1 MPKISYSLAIAF
13 AIHILILAGSTFLV
27 DKAPLPFLID
37 PKSLINV
44 QLGDGNGSQGRRTH
58 SSPTQ
63 IHSGKSSE
71 GQTETG
77 PNENAA
83 PKMETASESGNGAAT
98 GSGNGNGNGS
108 SAYDFNASAVSY
120 KDPTYP
126 RLAIKR
132 ELQGSVKVRVSVSP
146 EGRPSNV
153 EILKS
158 SGHDLLDRAAV
169 DAISEWKFLP
179 RSAPYFV
186 EKNITF
192 QLKN

>member
-13 AIHILILAGSTFLV
+13 AIHILILAGSTFLI

-44 QLGDGNGSQGRRTH
+44 QLGDGSGAQGRRTH
-58 SSPTQ
+58 SFPTQ
-63 IHSGKSSE
+63 IRSGKSPE
-71 GQTETG
+71 AQTETG
-77 PNENAA
+77 PNESAA
-83 PKMETASESGNGAAT
+83 IKMEAASENGNGTGT
-98 GSGNGNGNGS
+98 GSGNGNGS
-108 SAYDFNASAVSY
+108 SAYDFNTSAVSY

>member
-13 AIHILILAGSTFLV
+13 AIHIFILVGSSFLV

-37 PKSLINV
+37 PRSMINV
-44 QLGDGNGSQGRRTH
+44 QMRDGSGSHLNKTRFFSTQIHSSKISQTQIVSGVSETTGAKMEAASENGTGTGDGNGSAG
-58 SSPTQ
+58 
-63 IHSGKSSE
+63 
-71 GQTETG
+71 
-77 PNENAA
+77 
-83 PKMETASESGNGAAT
+83 
-98 GSGNGNGNGS
+98 
-108 SAYDFNASAVSY
+108 YDFNASAVSY
-120 KDPTYP
+120 KDPAYP

-132 ELQGSVKVRVSVSP
+132 ELQGSVKVRVSVSA
-146 EGRPSNV
+146 EGKPSNV

-158 SGHDLLDRAAV
+158 SGHELLDRAAT

>member
-13 AIHILILAGSTFLV
+13 AIHILILAGSTFLI

-44 QLGDGNGSQGRRTH
+44 QLGDGNGRQGRKTH
-58 SSPTQ
+58 FIPTQ
-63 IHSGKSSE
+63 FHSGKSSE
-71 GQTETG
+71 AQTG
-77 PNENAA
+77 AAANENAVSEMKA
-83 PKMETASESGNGAAT
+83 ASENGSGTGVGS
-98 GSGNGNGNGS
+98 GSGNGS
-108 SAYDFNASAVSY
+108 SSYDFNASAVSY

-146 EGRPSNV
+146 EGRPSNI

-158 SGHDLLDRAAV
+158 SGHDLLDRAAI
-169 DAISEWKFLP
+169 DAISDWKFLP

>member
-37 PKSLINV
+37 PRSIINV
-44 QLGDGNGSQGRRTH
+44 QMGDGNGSHLNKTH
-58 SSPTQ
+58 SFPTQ

-71 GQTETG
+71 ATQTVNPG
-77 PNENAA
+77 
-83 PKMETASESGNGAAT
+83 ETAGSTMEPASENGAGTGNGA
-98 GSGNGNGNGS
+98 GSGNG
-108 SAYDFNASAVSY
+108 SANYDFNTSAVSY
-120 KDPTYP
+120 KDPAYP

-132 ELQGSVKVRVSVSP
+132 ELQGSVTVRVSVSA
-146 EGRPSNV
+146 EGKPSNV

-158 SGHDLLDRAAV
+158 SGHELLDRAAT

>member
-13 AIHILILAGSTFLV
+13 AIHILILAGSTFLI
-27 DKAPLPFLID
+27 DKAPLPFLMD
-37 PKSLINV
+37 SKSMINL
-44 QLGDGNGSQGRRTH
+44 QLGDGDNTPARKSR
-58 SSPTQ
+58 SSPTT
-63 IHSGKSSE
+63 IHSGKNPETQITGLNE
-71 GQTETG
+71 GAG
-77 PNENAA
+77 A
-83 PKMETASESGNGAAT
+83 KMETASE
-98 GSGNGNGNGS
+98 NGNGTGIGTGTS
-108 SAYDFNASAVSY
+108 DYDFNASAVSY

-126 RLAIKR
+126 KLAIKR

-179 RSAPYFV
+179 RPAPYFV
-186 EKNITF
+186 EKNISF